1 MPPPSV
7 TSRSLAGVAQPSG
20 LTAASRL
27 GAPSG
32 RRGGPDD
39 ASGPAKWRVDSD
51 GNIVNFDMK
60 ILRQDILYR
69 LRSGHDL
76 YTTEECKVFLTE
88 MIRTATL
95 WQEEELSSL
104 LFLQQMHHRLLPG
117 HQTVFQWP
125 VAHVAH
131 VPFAPPVDPLHDTP
145 LYRATRVVEELNRS
159 LVRMI
164 DRLWNERRERLLLA
178 AAMLE
183 GIEKVAGS
191 V

>member
-1 MPPPSV
+1 MRVGSA
-7 TSRSLAGVAQPSG
+7 RSIPAGVPSLRG
-20 LTAASRL
+20 RDKDGPSY
-27 GAPSG
+27 APV
-32 RRGGPDD
+32 
-39 ASGPAKWRVDSD
+39 KWRVDGE

-60 ILRQDILYR
+60 TLREDILFR

-88 MIRTATL
+88 MIRTATE
-95 WQEEELSSL
+95 WQQEEIASL
-104 LFLQQMHHRLLPG
+104 LFLQQMHQRLLPG
-117 HQTVFQWP
+117 QRTVFQWP
-125 VAHVAH
+125 VAHVPH
-131 VPFAPPVDPLHDTP
+131 VPFSPSVDPLHDTP

-183 GIEKVAGS
+183 GIEGITAGS
-191 V
+191 SE